1 MPGGPFELRECT
13 SMVKIAPSILAADFA
28 KLGEEIDSVRSADLL
43 HFDVMD
49 GVFVPNISFGLPVI
63 KCVRRVT
70 ELPLDVHLM
79 ITSPIHFVERFCD
92 AGADIVTFHVEADSP
107 ENIRKALMA
116 VKGRGKRAG
125 LSVKPAT
132 PVSILE
138 PFGELL
144 DNILIMSV
152 EPGFGGQRFMPGS
165 LQKIA
170 EAAALVRRLGTDCD
184 VEVDGGINPE
194 TAPMCVEAGATVL
207 VAGSN
212 VFKAPDRHAE
222 IDALRGQL

>member
-1 MPGGPFELRECT
+1 
-13 SMVKIAPSILAADFA
+13 MVKIAPSILSADFA
-28 KLGEEIDSVRSADLL
+28 KLGEDIRSIESADLL

-63 KCVRRVT
+63 KSVRRVT

-92 AGADIVTFHVEADSP
+92 AGADIVTFHVESDSP
-107 ENIRKALMA
+107 ENIRAALMA

-132 PVSILE
+132 PVSALE

-152 EPGFGGQRFMPGS
+152 EPGFGGQHFMPGS

-170 EAAALVRRLGTDCD
+170 QAAALVRGLGTSCD
-184 VEVDGGINPE
+184 IEVDGGINRD
-194 TAPMCVEAGATVL
+194 TARLCAQAGATVL
-207 VAGSN
+207 VAGSD
-212 VFKAPDRHAE
+212 VFKAADRHAE
-222 IDALRGQL
+222 IDILRGIV

>member
-1 MPGGPFELRECT
+1 
-13 SMVKIAPSILAADFA
+13 MVKIAPSILAADFA
-28 KLGEEIDSVRSADLL
+28 KLGEEIRSIESADLL

-107 ENIRKALMA
+107 ENIRTALMA

-132 PVSILE
+132 PVSALE

-152 EPGFGGQRFMPGS
+152 EPGFGGQHFMDGS

-170 EAAALVRRLGTDCD
+170 EAAALVRALGTSCD
-184 VEVDGGINPE
+184 IEVDGGINRD
-194 TAPMCVEAGATVL
+194 TARLCIEAGATVL
-207 VAGSN
+207 WPGATSSRPPTGT
-212 VFKAPDRHAE
+212 
-222 IDALRGQL
+222 LRSTY